1 MERCETRRTE
11 EGITIK
17 KQILFKEGKNM
28 LEKPI

>member
-17 KQILFKEGKNM
+17 KGREKFFVSGK
-28 LEKPI
+28 KYA